1 MKNCKFGFWDS
12 LALARIE
19 KRIRQV
25 KRPRIKSNLV
35 SMFSTFCFYLEKD
48 RRGKAGK

>member
-1 MKNCKFGFWDS
+1 MKNCKFGFLDS

-25 KRPRIKSNLV
+25 KKPTARSNLV
-35 SMFSTFCFYLEKD
+35 SMFRTFCFYLDKD
-48 RRGKAGK
+48 RRVREGK

>member
-1 MKNCKFGFWDS
+1 MKNCKFGFLDG

-25 KRPRIKSNLV
+25 RRPRVKSNLV
-35 SMFSTFCFYLEKD
+35 SMFNTFCFYLDKD
-48 RRGKAGK
+48 RRGKEGK